1 MFASNK
7 RWDHFLLAQRNGEY
21 EEFVNMES
29 KAIGNFFYNLKVA
42 ARMCKQFFMRIF
54 PHIIIEEGVNYY
66 CWSRTVTPTVKKKCR
81 GLHKI
86 KKVHHTS

>member
-7 RWDHFLLAQRNGEY
+7 RWDHFLLAKRNGEY

-42 ARMCKQFFMRIF
+42 ARMC
-54 PHIIIEEGVNYY
+54 
-66 CWSRTVTPTVKKKCR
+66 
-81 GLHKI
+81 
-86 KKVHHTS
+86 

>member
-7 RWDHFLLAQRNGEY
+7 RWSHFLLAQRNGEY

-42 ARMCKQFFMRIF
+42 ARMWKQFFMCIF
-54 PHIIIEEGVNYY
+54 PHIVIEDGVNYY
-66 CWSRTVTPTVKKKCR
+66 CWSRTGTPIVKKIVKAYM
-81 GLHKI
+81 K
-86 KKVHHTS
+86 